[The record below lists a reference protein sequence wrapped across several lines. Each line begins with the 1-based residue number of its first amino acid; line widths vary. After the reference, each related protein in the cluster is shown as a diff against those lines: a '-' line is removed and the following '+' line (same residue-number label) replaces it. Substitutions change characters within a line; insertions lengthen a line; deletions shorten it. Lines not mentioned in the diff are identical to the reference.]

1 MQMPSVQISYF
12 PLRGGL
18 NLVTPP
24 LSMPDGMCMEALNFE
39 VDIDGGY
46 RRIAGYERFDGQAQ
60 PSSAVYR
67 IVRCTFIDTVSVGDT
82 ITGETSGATGYVIAV
97 TDSYIAFTKSFGLFI
112 EAENIQVAAVTK
124 AVSTSAA
131 ALGGAETARLN
142 AEYLHAAANVYR
154 ADILPIT
161 GSGSI
166 LGVHR
171 YNNNTYGFRNNL
183 GGTAADM
190 YVSSGA
196 GWVKI
201 DLGYQVEFTNANVN
215 VLDLDTLTQ
224 GGVTATINRV
234 VLETGSLLS
243 GVNTGRLILTLPAGG
258 NFAAGAASTSSGGT
272 ITLSGAEAAITLAPN
287 GRYECINHN
296 FGGLATGIKMYGAS
310 GVHEAFEFDG
320 TVYVPLR
327 TGMVIDTPKHIIAH
341 VNYLMLSF
349 DGSTQHSAVGNPY
362 SYTVINGAGELAMG
376 DTIRGFLSL
385 VGSNATSALAVFTT
399 NKTAILYGTGADNW
413 QLVTYSFES
422 GAFDYTMQSIGQG
435 YALDTLGIRQLA
447 ASQDFG
453 NFANSQVSKLIRP
466 FIETRVTKSIGSC
479 IVRLRNQYRL
489 FFNDNYALHVTFDNG
504 QVLGIMPVKFAHS
517 FNCVA
522 SFETNSG
529 EEYVLAG
536 GTDGYVYRMEKGTS
550 FDGESIEHYVN
561 LSFSYMKNP
570 RSRKRFR
577 KALYELSGNNYT
589 EFETGYQLG
598 YASNEINQG
607 VNAENSKNGAQV
619 FWDEFVWDNFYW
631 DGKSISPSEQD
642 LTGTA
647 ENISLILRGDSA
659 VFRPFTINSAIIH
672 YTVRR
677 MQR

>member
-24 LSMPDGMCMEALNFE
+24 LSMPDGMCLEALNFE
-39 VDIDGGY
+39 VDVDGGY

-67 IVRCTFIDTVSVGDT
+67 LINCSFSGVVSIGDT
-82 ITGETSGATGYVIAV
+82 LTGATSGATGYVIAV
-97 TDSYIAFTKSFGLFI
+97 TDTYIVLTKVTGSYVD
-112 EAENIQVAAVTK
+112 AENLTVLGVTK
-124 AVSTSAA
+124 AVSIGID
-131 ALGGAETARLN
+131 LEGGATSSILN
-142 AEYLHAAANVYR
+142 CEYRHAAANVYR
-154 ADILPIT
+154 ADILPVT

-171 YNNNTYGFRNNL
+171 YDNNTYAFRNNV
-183 GGTAADM
+183 GGTEADM

-196 GWVKI
+196 GWVKVN
-201 DLGYQVEFTNANVN
+201 LGFQIEFTNANLSVEE
-215 VLDLDTLTQ
+215 LDTLTK
-224 GGVTATINRV
+224 GAVTAQIKRV
-234 VLETGSLLS
+234 VVESGSLAS
-243 GVNTGRLILTLPAGG
+243 GVNTGRLIIGTPAGG
-258 NFAAGAASTSSGGT
+258 NFSAGAATSTGGGT
-272 ITLSGAEAAITLAPN
+272 LTLSGAQTAITLAPS
-287 GRYECINHN
+287 GRYEFVNHN
-296 FGGLATGIKMYGAS
+296 FGGLFNGSRMYGVS
-310 GVHEAFEFDG
+310 GTHQAFEFDG
-320 TVYVPLR
+320 DVFVPIR
-327 TGMVIDTPKHIIAH
+327 TGMITDTPKHIIVH
-341 VNYLMLSF
+341 VNHLFLAF
-349 DGSTQHSAVGNPY
+349 DGSAQHSAVGNPY
-362 SYTVINGAGELAMG
+362 SYTIINGAGELAMG
-376 DTIRGFLSL
+376 DTITGFLTM

-399 NKTAILYGTGADNW
+399 NKTSILYGTGASDW

-435 YALDTLGIRQLA
+435 YALDALGIRQIS

-453 NFANSQVSKLIRP
+453 NFANAQVSKFIRP
-466 FIETRVTKSIGSC
+466 FIEPRVTKSIGSC
-479 IVRLRNQYRL
+479 IIRLRNQYRL
-489 FFNDNYALHVTFDNG
+489 YFNDRFALHVTFDNG
-504 QVLGIMPVKFAHS
+504 KVLGIMPVKFAHS
-517 FNCVA
+517 FNCIA

-550 FDGESIEHYVN
+550 FDGESIEYYVN

-577 KALYELSGNNYT
+577 KALYELTGNDYA
-589 EFETGYQLG
+589 EFETGYQLA
-598 YASNEINQG
+598 YASNEVNQG
-607 VNAENSKNGAQV
+607 VSAANVKNGGQV

-647 ENISLILRGDSA
+647 ENISLIVRGDSA
-659 VFRPFTINSAIIH
+659 LFKTFTINSAIIH
-672 YTVRR
+672 YTTRR